1 MCIEEN
7 LALFL
12 GPDPIILEDL
22 WFFLFWCTYFF
33 MFYKMCFIYNN
44 LKRFSWRSRNG
55 IVERLLW
62 GKFLWSKFSKH
73 EGKSNGNHFL
83 LTLDPSNISYWWT
96 HCSIALRE
104 KYPYSEFFCSIYFR
118 IRTEYEVSK
127 YKVSVHI
134 QSECGKIRTRKTPNT
149 DPIYALYSCLDKD
162 VFINVWTANLKGF
175 KIININFVVN
185 ICSIWRIRVH

>member
-1 MCIEEN
+1 
-7 LALFL
+7 
-12 GPDPIILEDL
+12 
-22 WFFLFWCTYFF
+22 
-33 MFYKMCFIYNN
+33 MFHLNN
-44 LKRFSWRSRNG
+44 LKRFALRSRNG

-62 GKFLWSKFSKH
+62 WKFLWSKFSKH

-104 KYPYSEFFCSIYFR
+104 KYPYSGFFCSIYSR

-134 QSECGKIRTRKTPNT
+134 QSEWRKIRTRKTPNT
-149 DPIYALYSCLDKD
+149 DTIYALCSCADKD

>member
-1 MCIEEN
+1 MCTEEN

-22 WFFLFWCTYFF
+22 WFFLFWCTYYF
-33 MFYKMCFIYNN
+33 MIYKMCLIYNN
-44 LKRFSWRSRNG
+44 LKRFSLRSRNG

-62 GKFLWSKFSKH
+62 WKFLWSKFSKH
-73 EGKSNGNHFL
+73 EGKSNSNHFL

-134 QSECGKIRTRKTPNT
+134 QSECRKIRTRKTPNLQMYGQQ
-149 DPIYALYSCLDKD
+149 ILRGSK
-162 VFINVWTANLKGF
+162 
-175 KIININFVVN
+175 
-185 ICSIWRIRVH
+185 